1 MHYFQSVHLYQTS
14 PSYAPQHLHTQVA
27 TYAID
32 NPYHVNGK
40 KIVDQKLKSLRDVK
54 NVRLADKTFA
64 MVVGEKPNYHG
75 VRVGSVKKLENVIKK
90 GGWIFKAQKIKNC
103 LDAVFAKLWLSFS
116 QEKSSIHSI
125 IQNRPISSPAC
136 CQWTTFTISTNGVA
150 NRQPLTV
157 GLVWL
162 WEEIGFLRTCKQIHR
177 EGSEILY
184 LVRRSMADSM

>member
-90 GGWIFKAQKIKNC
+90 GEVEYTLNNPKPTDLVPG
-103 LDAVFAKLWLSFS
+103 LLSMDYIYNIYERGGKQAAFDS
-116 QEKSSIHSI
+116 
-125 IQNRPISSPAC
+125 RV
-136 CQWTTFTISTNGVA
+136 GVV
-150 NRQPLTV
+150 V
-157 GLVWL
+157 G
-162 WEEIGFLRTCKQIHR
+162 GDRFLENLQ
-177 EGSEILY
+177 
-184 LVRRSMADSM
+184 ADSS